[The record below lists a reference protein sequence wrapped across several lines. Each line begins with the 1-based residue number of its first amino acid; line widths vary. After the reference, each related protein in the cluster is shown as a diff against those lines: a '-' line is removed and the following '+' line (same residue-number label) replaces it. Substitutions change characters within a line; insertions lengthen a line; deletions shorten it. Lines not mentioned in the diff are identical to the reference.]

1 MWLIN
6 YFYFKKW
13 PKKNLEITKNFIL
26 LFFHFL
32 KNKFAKFAKIRKKI
46 LIVIE
51 TGLGETVIG
60 PNSMVFNL
68 TIPCGIVPKV
78 ESSPKLS
85 EKAATGRFALRR
97 SWRGRE
103 GRRERQERGW
113 PLRMRFS

>member
-13 PKKNLEITKNFIL
+13 QNNLEITKKFIL

-60 PNSMVFNL
+60 PNSMGFNL

-85 EKAATGRFALRR
+85 EKAAVAGRFAALLAR
-97 SWRGRE
+97 RE
-103 GRRERQERGW
+103 GGW